1 MKPYLKYIY
10 EIMAILIGITLSFM
24 VDEWREDR
32 QNRMETID
40 ALKMVKND
48 LLNDLENKDHM
59 LKAIETMAQ
68 EYDITYNADLA
79 KVSNDSILSLFFI
92 SGRVWPWAKYDN
104 GYKSLITLDRKIL
117 SSDTLLQII
126 NSYYSN
132 KRPEVLH
139 QRIRELGNRFTYN
152 AYSKIKYAPV
162 RFKIEL
168 KSDYEGTYYSP
179 SYGNYYYLLSD
190 STSTTLNNFNN
201 YLVELRSYMKSD
213 EYLNHLLS
221 KRNTER
227 TLKNYINRRNRIRD
241 DLIKLIE
248 KEVTE

>member
-1 MKPYLKYIY
+1 
-10 EIMAILIGITLSFM
+10 
-24 VDEWREDR
+24 
-32 QNRMETID
+32 
-40 ALKMVKND
+40 
-48 LLNDLENKDHM
+48 M
-59 LKAIETMAQ
+59 LKSIETVAQ
-68 EYDITYNADLA
+68 EYDITYNTDFA

-92 SGRVWPWAKYDN
+92 SGAIWPWVNYDN
-104 GYKSLITLDRKIL
+104 GYQSLLNLDHKIL

-132 KRPEVLH
+132 KRPEVVHRQIL
-139 QRIRELGNRFTYN
+139 ELGNRFTDN
-152 AYSKIKYAPV
+152 VYSKIKHAPV

-168 KSDYEGTYYSP
+168 KRHTQGTHYSP
-179 SYGNYYYLLSD
+179 LYGDYYYLLSD

-221 KRNTER
+221 KRSREK
-227 TLKNYINRRNRIRD
+227 TLKRYINSRNQIRD
-241 DLIKLIE
+241 YLIKSIE